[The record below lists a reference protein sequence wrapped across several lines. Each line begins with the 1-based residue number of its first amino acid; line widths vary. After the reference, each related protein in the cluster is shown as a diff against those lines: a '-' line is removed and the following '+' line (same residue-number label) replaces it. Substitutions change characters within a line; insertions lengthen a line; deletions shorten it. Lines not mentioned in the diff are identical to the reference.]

1 MKISGPNRISWWCKF
16 GTSTAFGRSGSG
28 WTLGR
33 GVASHGHPWS
43 VPIRQSTSLRDCRW
57 WAVRVVRSL
66 LTDSFMV
73 QVVETLDV
81 VDNPVKYRPHISED
95 TVITSRR

>member
-1 MKISGPNRISWWCKF
+1 
-16 GTSTAFGRSGSG
+16 
-28 WTLGR
+28 
-33 GVASHGHPWS
+33 
-43 VPIRQSTSLRDCRW
+43 
-57 WAVRVVRSL
+57 VVRSL